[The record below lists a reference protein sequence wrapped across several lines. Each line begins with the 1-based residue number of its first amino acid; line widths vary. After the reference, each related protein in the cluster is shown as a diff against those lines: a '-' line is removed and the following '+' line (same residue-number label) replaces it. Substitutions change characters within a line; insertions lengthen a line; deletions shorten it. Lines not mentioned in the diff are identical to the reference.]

1 VKLFGYIYYITTKLN
16 YERTDNTQPHDWR
29 KGQCRVSTLEL
40 AYPGFVDGNDQN
52 RRGERQALLRHGS
65 DREMDKQPRSHG
77 PAGTR
82 ARVSQLVMKK
92 VEVTMQEIWAAT
104 RPIVQKNKKKYTRK
118 KKKDDWTKELGSD
131 SFREGRTDKD

>member
-40 AYPGFVDGNDQN
+40 AYRGFVDGNDQN
-52 RRGERQALLRHGS
+52 RRGERQALLRHES

-82 ARVSQLVMKK
+82 ARVSQLGHEKGRGNDARNLGGDSTDCT
-92 VEVTMQEIWAAT
+92 EEQEEIHT
-104 RPIVQKNKKKYTRK
+104 
-118 KKKDDWTKELGSD
+118 
-131 SFREGRTDKD
+131 